1 MTMINADVVG
11 YQVRWTAT
19 TASHCQ
25 RLNPEKRPTSQFTL
39 LPTPI
44 LLFIPRYLVAYI
56 IRINFGNDSIV
67 TFIFQM
73 APYPGEHFDPAGL
86 PPTGPHPVFPPQC
99 GECQILSTDFD
110 Y

>member
-1 MTMINADVVG
+1 MDSNDSFSLSALEPGEAANFPVHPPANPHPPIHPQVPRG
-11 YQVRWTAT
+11 LYYQDQLSIV
-19 TASHCQ
+19 
-25 RLNPEKRPTSQFTL
+25 
-39 LPTPI
+39 
-44 LLFIPRYLVAYI
+44 
-56 IRINFGNDSIV
+56 NDSIA